1 MRIGVF
7 CSGGDAPGMNPC
19 VRAVVRSAIAA
30 GQEVIGIYRGY
41 HGLLNE
47 DFFVNADGEPRMT
60 ARSVSDLSKHGGTI
74 LRSSRSEE
82 FRTLEGQ
89 KKGGRYLAQ
98 ARHRRTGADRR

>member
-30 GQEVIGIYRGY
+30 GQELVGIYRGY

-47 DFFVNADGEPRMT
+47 DFFINAEGQPRML
-60 ARSVSDLSKHGGTI
+60 ARSVSDPPNMAG
-74 LRSSRSEE
+74 RSSEAVAVRSSA
-82 FRTLEGQ
+82 L
-89 KKGGRYLAQ
+89 
-98 ARHRRTGADRR
+98 